1 MSKFQGLIDAANS
14 RENEAARPT
23 PVVMPTKRGG
33 GGRPRGKRSDPDF
46 EQITAYIRK
55 QTHQGVKIALLREG
69 RGQEFS
75 ELVEDLLAKWLK
87 ALR

>member
-14 RENEAARPT
+14 RENTAAKPA
-23 PVVMPTKRGG
+23 PVVMSTKRGG
-33 GGRPRGKRSDPDF
+33 RGRPRGKRSDPNF
-46 EQITAYIRK
+46 EQVTTYLRK
-55 QTHQGVKIALLREG
+55 HTHQGVKIALLQEG

-87 ALR
+87 AHS